1 MALWE
6 DRWVAITSE
15 LSEWDTLDNVSAH
28 IASNI
33 SLAGTAAATFAA
45 SSNGNAGSGNISSY
59 SNGMMGS
66 ATGAGYSAVELAL
79 DLAIAKF
86 DWAAVGEVCA
96 KLVCVYSYAFCCTS
110 GGGVIRPKCLNSRF
124 PYVAS
129 SQPDPILRYI
139 PCCTNSP

>member
-1 MALWE
+1 MSLWE

-59 SNGMMGS
+59 PNGMMGS

-96 KLVCVYSYAFCCTS
+96 MLV
-110 GGGVIRPKCLNSRF
+110 
-124 PYVAS
+124 
-129 SQPDPILRYI
+129 
-139 PCCTNSP
+139 